1 MTHAEFESLAG
12 MEISEIDFQNI
23 ILPFV
28 EAFFIGGNELREYAR
43 LWTSPLFRDFAKAL
57 ADKTRSEERLRAD
70 LEKTAKLCLEKGDNY
85 LDSALVDRATEI
97 LGRNKV
103 IEIKIREEW
112 PLEDDEKDV
121 IIALLNQQ

>member
-1 MTHAEFESLAG
+1 M
-12 MEISEIDFQNI
+12 
-23 ILPFV
+23 
-28 EAFFIGGNELREYAR
+28 
-43 LWTSPLFRDFAKAL
+43 AL
-57 ADKTRSEERLRAD
+57 LEWNEERLRAE
-70 LEKTAKLCLEKGDNY
+70 LEKTAKLCLEKGDKY

-121 IIALLNQQ
+121 ILALLNQQ